1 MAAAVSGP
9 LRALSF
15 CLTRADEHNNNNL
28 NKISMS
34 GNKISLSLGGARK
47 LPPPTNGVKRPRAAL
62 HDDEDEGETNGKA
75 QTVSHFDAAAGGAVD
90 ASRKKEDKG
99 PLLIAPQANRDWRDK
114 ASQRKRQKSGL
125 PENQNGSRADLDAR
139 MRDVEAKAE
148 ASKPKFGL
156 NTYKNAG
163 VTEDDHMS
171 GTGELPNQD
180 DVQPTHS
187 QDGEETP
194 EPAKARTDDE
204 LAMDALLGKTT
215 TDKTLVIEG
224 NNAPL
229 TEEDAFD
236 HDIASAPDMATLDDY
251 ARVPVEQ
258 FGAALLRGMGW
269 KDGEGIGSQ
278 KGKRLAKDTG
288 KLPERR
294 AALLGIGA
302 KENAAIAQEMGAW
315 GKASRGKDAKV
326 YNPVLIRDKKTG
338 KTYTE
343 EELEKKKQDDERRKY
358 EMEFE
363 QKEKD
368 RKRRE
373 DDHRD
378 SRDRRRDTS
387 RERRHGK
394 DDRRERDRS
403 HRKDDSDSE
412 EEYRRRKEKERR
424 RKRERDEG
432 NDRDSR
438 RHRDRDDSGRDRY
451 QERERRDRDRER
463 ERDRRR

>member
-1 MAAAVSGP
+1 
-9 LRALSF
+9 
-15 CLTRADEHNNNNL
+15 
-28 NKISMS
+28 MS

-47 LPPPTNGVKRPRAAL
+47 LPQLTHGVKRPRTAL
-62 HDDEDEGETNGKA
+62 HDEDDDGATMDKA
-75 QTVSHFDAAAGGAVD
+75 QAVSHFDITAGGAVN
-90 ASRKKEDKG
+90 ASKEEEKNA

-125 PENQNGSRADLDAR
+125 PGNQDGSRADLDAR
-139 MRDVEAKAE
+139 MRDVEAKVE

-156 NTYKNAG
+156 NTYNNKRGNA
-163 VTEDDHMS
+163 EDEVMS
-171 GTGELPNQD
+171 GTGDISTND
-180 DVQPTHS
+180 DSISRNT
-187 QDGEETP
+187 EEKM
-194 EPAKARTDDE
+194 EAAKSKTDDE

-224 NNAPL
+224 NNAPM
-229 TEEDAFD
+229 TEGDAFE
-236 HDIASAPDMATLDDY
+236 HDVASAPDMATLDDY

-302 KENAAIAQEMGAW
+302 KENAAMAQELGAW
-315 GKASRGKDAKV
+315 GKASRGKDAKI

-343 EELEKKKQDDERRKY
+343 EELEKKKQDEERRKY

-363 QKEKD
+363 KRERE
-368 RKRRE
+368 RKP
-373 DDHRD
+373 RD
-378 SRDRRRDTS
+378 GEHHASRDRRRDHS
-387 RERRHGK
+387 RERTHGK
-394 DDRRERDRS
+394 EDRREREKSR
-403 HRKDDSDSE
+403 RKDDPDSE
-412 EEYRRRKEKERR
+412 AEYRRRKEREQHRR
-424 RKRERDEG
+424 RERDEDY
-432 NDRDSR
+432 DRDSR
-438 RHRDRDDSGRDRY
+438 RHRDHDSSGRERHHERDR
-451 QERERRDRDRER
+451 RERDRER
-463 ERDRRR
+463 ERERRR